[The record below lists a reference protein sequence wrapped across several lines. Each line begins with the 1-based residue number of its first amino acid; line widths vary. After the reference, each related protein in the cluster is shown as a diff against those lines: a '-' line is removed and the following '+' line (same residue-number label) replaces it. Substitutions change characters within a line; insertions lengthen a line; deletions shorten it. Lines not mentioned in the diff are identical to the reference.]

1 VKKTT
6 IELPD
11 ELADQA
17 RRCAAAGG
25 TTMRSLIEDALRR
38 EIERRSEAAAW
49 TPRADLVFTGKGL
62 TDEAAVMSWAQIREL
77 ANERSPRWA

>member
-17 RRCAAAGG
+17 RRCAAQWG
-25 TTMRSLIEDALRR
+25 TTLRSLIEDALRR
-38 EIERRSEAAAW
+38 EIERRSATEAW
-49 TPRADLVFTGKGL
+49 VPRADLVFTGEGL
-62 TDEAAVMSWAQIREL
+62 TEAAAAMSWAEIREM
-77 ANERSPRWA
+77 ANER

>member
-17 RRCAAAGG
+17 RQCAAVWG
-25 TTMRSLIEDALRR
+25 TTMRSLIEEGLRR
-38 EIERRSEAAAW
+38 EIERRSSDESW
-49 TPRADLVFTGKGL
+49 TPGRDLVFKGDGL
-62 TDEAAVMSWAQIREL
+62 TKAAEAMSWAEIREM
-77 ANERSPRWA
+77 ANER